1 MTDFLT
7 FLNTADMD
15 ALTKFPG
22 ITTVIA
28 GNIIEARPF
37 EFVEDCL
44 SVRGM
49 GKNLLVK
56 MMSNFEEGENASENS
71 AMIQV
76 EEEVPPAYIEKNQ
89 PAQESA
95 REQDSFLSRLGR
107 AFLSFIRALFR
118 LIALALVIGGIGA
131 LLYYG
136 LPFINQKVIVPIQE
150 NRVQINKLATK
161 VDTLQMQLAGEV
173 DKLQSRLDETNER
186 VDSVEKSIEAQT
198 ASLTKLDEI
207 QAKLEGEIRTSHDE
221 VLLELKHEVML
232 TRALDMLGRA
242 RLYLAQSNFG
252 LAREDVKSAR
262 DLLIDLHAETNDK
275 VLDLAIARLD
285 LTLGNLPAFPVV
297 AAGDLEIAWQ
307 ILMSGEAP
315 ATSTPEP
322 TTAST
327 PTIEPTLEM
336 TPTATPQ
343 P

>member
-15 ALTKFPG
+15 VLTKFPG

-37 EFVEDCL
+37 DSVEDCL
-44 SVRGM
+44 NVRGM
-49 GKNLLVK
+49 GKTLLAK
-56 MMSNFEEGENASENS
+56 MRLYFEAEENASENS

-76 EEEVPPAYIEKNQ
+76 EEKAPPAYIEVSQ

-150 NRVQINKLATK
+150 NRAQINKLATE
-161 VDTLQMQLAGEV
+161 VGTLQKQLNETN
-173 DKLQSRLDETNER
+173 SRLDKTNSR
-186 VDSVEKSIEAQT
+186 MDVVEKSIEAQT

-207 QAKLEGEIRTSHDE
+207 QAKLENEIQTSHDE
-221 VLLELKHEVML
+221 VLLQLKHEVMF

-252 LAREDVKSAR
+252 LAREDVKTAR
-262 DLLIDLHAETNDK
+262 DLLEELQAETEDEARGQAISR
-275 VLDLAIARLD
+275 LDLA
-285 LTLGNLPAFPVV
+285 LGNLPAFPVV

-307 ILMSGEAP
+307 ILMSGEVP
-315 ATSTPEP
+315 ATATPEP
-322 TTAST
+322 IFAST
-327 PTIEPTLEM
+327 PTIEPTLEI
-336 TPTATPQ
+336 TPTGTPQ

>member
-15 ALTKFPG
+15 VLTKFPG

-37 EFVEDCL
+37 DSVEDCL
-44 SVRGM
+44 NVRGM
-49 GKNLLVK
+49 GKTLLAK
-56 MMSNFEEGENASENS
+56 MRLYFEAEENASENS
-71 AMIQV
+71 AIIQV
-76 EEEVPPAYIEKNQ
+76 EEKAPPAYIEVSQ

-150 NRVQINKLATK
+150 NRVQINALAAK
-161 VDTLQMQLAGEV
+161 VDTLQTQLTVEV
-173 DKLQSRLDETNER
+173 DTLQTQLDETNNR
-186 VDSVEKSIEAQT
+186 VDAVEKSIEAHT

-207 QAKLEGEIRTSHDE
+207 QSTLENEIQTSQDKT
-221 VLLELKHEVML
+221 LLELKHEVMF

-262 DLLIDLHAETNDK
+262 DLLIALHAETKDK
-275 VLDLAIARLD
+275 VLELAIARLD
-285 LTLGNLPAFPVV
+285 LALENLPAFPVV

-322 TTAST
+322 ITIST
-327 PTIEPTLEM
+327 PAVEPSLEM
-336 TPTATPQ
+336 TPTATP
-343 P
+343 